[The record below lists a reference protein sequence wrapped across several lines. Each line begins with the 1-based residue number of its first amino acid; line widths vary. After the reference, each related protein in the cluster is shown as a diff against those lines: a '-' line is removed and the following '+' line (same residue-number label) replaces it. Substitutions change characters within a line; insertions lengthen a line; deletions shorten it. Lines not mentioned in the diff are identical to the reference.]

1 MAQKKNPNIKACI
14 QGRVGEDFERLTD
27 EEYNDIIDAIEQRRN
42 KGASELDAIAPALEE
57 AARQKAL
64 IKRAAILNTIA
75 RKKAL
80 FEIGRF
86 AEGKGSAKTANAG
99 RFGKLNDDGKPTG
112 ELLDGVGKL
121 TWEGLAS
128 FIAGSNQ
135 RSAFSRKSV
144 DSGRSVWGQ
153 RILGQMTKEIED
165 AGLTPFLEGSRF
177 LGTTYGGGANDIA
190 IAKEMEAITKK
201 GLTPGLTKSKQAM
214 EAARIFVK
222 YNKMALKLQNM
233 MGGYIRELPG
243 FVATQIHAPHYL
255 QKMGRDAWIDFLLG
269 ADRGGKRRLDIDRT
283 FYDPMKPGPKSEADV
298 RAKLSEIYNDLV
310 NGSTARSLPVGD
322 AVAGM
327 GPKSEA
333 KKISESR
340 VLHMVDAESFTEYN
354 AKLGHGT
361 LYNAIIAT
369 LESAA
374 TNANL
379 MERFGPNAETTLE
392 FLINAVK
399 KSDGS
404 RTDISSREKEV
415 RALFASATGR
425 LDTVVNQRLATV
437 SGVVA
442 VGQRLSLLGTSLI
455 SSFGDPFVQ
464 AAKLTFNGKPFG
476 QAVLGQL
483 EQMVFS
489 QPNAREVALALG
501 VGIDSL
507 RRDIAAKWDG
517 ALDAGRIAG
526 KVQNHFFTVTGN
538 TWWEGARGRA
548 FVASIAGN
556 LASHNGKLMSDLPID
571 LRAELVRS
579 GIGPTEWELIRKHGM
594 AKTQSGFDFIDPGTF
609 LRNVTNEEVLSWMGR
624 KSASASAIERARLD
638 LEGRLRN
645 YYGDQYNQA
654 VMDPGV
660 RQKAAM
666 RLYNAESQRGTW
678 HGEGLAQ
685 LFLFKGYPMQFLQ
698 RTLGQ
703 FAEEDHMHKIAGT
716 ILTGRGNNNVLLA
729 KLIASLFVTGTMT
742 VYIRDFLKNQ
752 TPRDITDPAM
762 IGAIAAQSGGL
773 GIYGDFLFNMSDRYG
788 QSFPEAMAGPTV
800 GDIGKITRTVAAIGT
815 GSYELAT
822 TGDIE
827 GLQKAGESAFWF
839 AKENT
844 PYTNIWYARGAMD
857 YLIWQNISE
866 LMSPGSVARKEEA
879 LRERTGQEYMI
890 EPMAMQ

>member
-1 MAQKKNPNIKACI
+1 MAKKNPNIKACI
-14 QGRVGEDFERLTD
+14 KGRVGEDFERLTD
-27 EEYNDIIDAIEQRRN
+27 DEYNDIIDAIEQRRN

-64 IKRAAILNTIA
+64 VKRAAILNTIA

-80 FEIGRF
+80 FQIGRF
-86 AEGKGSAKTANAG
+86 SEGKGSARKTNAG
-99 RFGKLNDDGKPTG
+99 RFGNLNEDGKPTG
-112 ELLDGVGKL
+112 NLLDGVGKL
-121 TWEGLAS
+121 TWEGLAA

-135 RSAFSRKSV
+135 RSAFSRMSA

-153 RILGQMTKEIED
+153 RLLGQMTADIEK

-177 LGTTYGGGANDIA
+177 LGATYGGGANDIA

-243 FVATQIHAPHYL
+243 FVASQTHFPIYL
-255 QKMGRDAWIDFLLG
+255 QRAGRDGWIDYLMG
-269 ADRGGKRRLDIDRT
+269 QDRGGKPRIDIDRT
-283 FYDPMKPGPKSEADV
+283 FYDPMKPGPKTPADV
-298 RAKLSEIYNDLV
+298 RARLSAIYDDLV
-310 NGSTARSLPVGD
+310 NGSTARSLPVGE
-322 AVAGM
+322 AVSGL
-327 GPKSEA
+327 GPKAEA

-340 VLHMVDAESFTEYN
+340 VIHMVDAEAFTEYN
-354 AKLGHGT
+354 AKFGHGT
-361 LYNAIIAT
+361 LYNAVLAT
-369 LESAA
+369 LEGAA
-374 TNANL
+374 SSANL
-379 MERFGPNAETTLE
+379 MERFGPNPEPTLD

-399 KSDGS
+399 ASDTG
-404 RTDISSREKEV
+404 RADVASREKEV
-415 RALFASATGR
+415 RALFAAATGKF
-425 LDTVVNQRLATV
+425 DTVVNQRLATV
-437 SGVVA
+437 SGVIS

-455 SSFGDPFVQ
+455 SSLGDPFVQ

-476 QAVLGQL
+476 EGVLGQL
-483 EQMVFS
+483 ESMIFS
-489 QPNAREVALALG
+489 QPNAREVALSVG

-517 ALDAGRIAG
+517 SLDAGRVAG

-548 FVASIAGN
+548 FVASMAGN
-556 LASHNGKLMSDLPID
+556 LAGHNGKLMSDLPVD
-571 LRAELVRS
+571 LRAELVRN

-594 AKTQSGFDFIDPGTF
+594 AKTESGFDFIDPGTF
-609 LRNVTNEEVLSWMGR
+609 LRNLTNEEVLSYMGR
-624 KSASASAIERARLD
+624 QSASASAIERTKLE

-666 RLYNAESQRGTW
+666 RLYSEGNQRGTW
-678 HGEGLAQ
+678 SGEGLAQ
-685 LFLFKGYPMQFLQ
+685 LFLFKGYPIQFVQ
-698 RTLGQ
+698 RVLGQ
-703 FAEEDHMHKIAGT
+703 FAEEDHMHKIVGT
-716 ILTGRGNNNVLLA
+716 VLTGRGNNNVLLA
-729 KLIASLFVTGTMT
+729 KMIGSLFVMGTMT
-742 VYIRDFLKNQ
+742 IYLRDFLKNQ

-788 QSFPEAMAGPTV
+788 QSFPEAMAGPTA
-800 GDIGKITRTVAAIGT
+800 GDVGKITRILAGLGSGGFDAAT
-815 GSYELAT
+815 K
-822 TGDIE
+822 GDLD

-839 AKENT
+839 VKENT

-866 LMSPGSVARKEEA
+866 LMSPGSVRRKEEA
-879 LRERTGQEYMI
+879 LRERTGQEYLF